1 MNKQPIFIGAGV
13 LVVAVAAFFFTVQ
26 DITEKLPLPNNNG
39 EEGIIEYKDT
49 VRITSPRAN
58 QTVTSPLHIA
68 GEARGS
74 WFFEAT
80 FPVRLLDSEGAVLA
94 NYYIQT
100 PLNWMTEDYVA
111 FSTNLAFEAP
121 QEGTGTLVLYKSNP
135 SGLLEHD
142 DQFEI
147 PVQFGATIEDP
158 ISVRI
163 HFSTGGET
171 DCTRTQAVTR
181 QIPRTQAIARSALQE
196 LFKGSTQ
203 SEQNLLGLYTAINPG
218 VTIQRIS
225 IENGVAYVDF
235 SDELELNV
243 GGSCRVAAI
252 YSQIRNTLLE
262 FSTVNDVVLSVNGRT
277 EDILQP

>member
-277 EDILQP
+277 

>member
-1 MNKQPIFIGAGV
+1 MNKQSILIGAGV
-13 LVVAVAAFFFTVQ
+13 LIVAVAAFFFAVQ
-26 DITEKLPLPNNNG
+26 DITEGPPFSDNNG
-39 EEGIIEYKDT
+39 EEGIIEYKDI
-49 VRITSPRAN
+49 VRVTSPRAN

-74 WFFEAT
+74 WFFEAS

-111 FSTNLAFEAP
+111 FSANLAFEAP

-135 SGLLEHD
+135 SGLQEHD
-142 DQFEI
+142 DQLEI
-147 PVQFGATIEDP
+147 PVQFGPTIQDP
-158 ISVRI
+158 ISVRV
-163 HFSTGGET
+163 HFSTGGQT
-171 DCTRTQAVTR
+171 DCSQTRAVTR
-181 QIPRTQAIARSALQE
+181 EVPRTEGVARAALLE
-196 LFKGSTQ
+196 LLKGSTNIE
-203 SEQNLLGLYTAINPG
+203 EQQLGLHNTINPG

-235 SDELELNV
+235 SDQLELSV

>member
-1 MNKQPIFIGAGV
+1 MNKQPILIGAGV

-39 EEGIIEYKDT
+39 EERIIEYKDT
-49 VRITSPRAN
+49 VRVTSPRAN

-74 WFFEAT
+74 WFFEAS
-80 FPVRLLDSEGAVLA
+80 FPIRLLDSEGATLV

-135 SGLLEHD
+135 SGLPEHD
-142 DQFEI
+142 DKFEI
-147 PVQFGATIEDP
+147 PVQFGATIQDP
-158 ISVRI
+158 MSVRI

-171 DCTRTQAVTR
+171 DCTQTQAVTR
-181 QIPRTQAIARSALQE
+181 QIPRTQAVARSALQE

-203 SEQNLLGLYTAINPG
+203 AEQNQFGLYTAINPG
-218 VTIQRIS
+218 VTIQQIS